1 MDLMAN
7 LNNTV
12 LDNP

>member
-1 MDLMAN
+1 
-7 LNNTV
+7 V

>member
-1 MDLMAN
+1 M
-7 LNNTV
+7 TV